1 MIFSKRSS
9 VIFILLCVAAFT
21 YRCAQILPLTG
32 GKKDTQAPKLLS
44 VVPENKSVKVSHRG
58 TKIVFRFDEMI
69 AAPTAPSK
77 LLINPL
83 TDETPDIIARGKTLT
98 VEFSKPLKENTTY
111 FLQFQGS
118 VVDIHESNPAQ
129 LNYMFSTGPDID
141 STYMAGKVI
150 NALTQKPAADVG
162 VMLYQNLS
170 DSAPNRLKPDYMTK
184 TDAEGNY
191 VLSAVKPG
199 IYQAVTMLDK
209 NKNMFYDPGEMFGF
223 QEKPVRV
230 NNDTVNFLISP
241 TKAANIFVKKKNQ
254 PFYGLSR
261 FVLNDTLSDVYVVPA
276 KNFYGENISF
286 ETRTDTIEVYYKKLH
301 DVNMELLIKKD
312 KATIDTVTVSVPSST
327 KIDSSYIK
335 GMGKM
340 SVRTDKSAYGA
351 KNEDVLL
358 SFSLP
363 VKNMITEKSLLLH
376 DTVKESLV
384 LTTENKNEDK
394 TLVTT
399 YLPQYKRRLTNTLI
413 AQTTYT
419 LMFLP
424 QSIETF
430 WGTFNKDTV
439 KTVFKTFPAD
449 EIGNLMIKLVLKDSV
464 KQFILQLLKENGA
477 VVREFTGVNKKE
489 IAVNY
494 YNLPPGEYSMR
505 LIEDRDENKKFT
517 PSDFFKRLQ
526 PEPVWYYK
534 KPLKVLSGWDVE
546 AEWNMKNEEKR

>member
-1 MIFSKRSS
+1 M
-9 VIFILLCVAAFT
+9 CVAAFT

-32 GKKDTQAPKLLS
+32 GKKDAQGPKLIS
-44 VVPENKSVKVSHRG
+44 VVPADKSVNVTSKG

-69 AAPTAPSK
+69 AAPAAPTK
-77 LLINPL
+77 LVINPL
-83 TDETPDIIARGKTLT
+83 TDETPDITARGKTLT

-129 LNYMFSTGPDID
+129 LNYMFSTGPTID

-170 DSAPNRLKPDYMTK
+170 DTAPNRLKPDYMTK

-191 VLSAVKPG
+191 VISAVKPG
-199 IYQAVTMLDK
+199 TYQAVTMLDK

-223 QEKPVRV
+223 QDKPVYV
-230 NNDTVNFLISP
+230 KNDTVDFTISA
-241 TKAANIFVKKKNQ
+241 TKAASFFVKKKSQ
-254 PFYGLSR
+254 PFYGLNR
-261 FVLNDTLSDVYVVPA
+261 FVLNDTLSDVYVVPV
-276 KNFYGENISF
+276 KSVYGENISF
-286 ETRTDTIEVYYKKLH
+286 DTRNDTVEVYYKKLH
-301 DVNMELLIKKD
+301 DVNVELLIKKD
-312 KATIDTVTVSVPSST
+312 KTTIDTVAISVPSAA
-327 KIDSSYIK
+327 KIDSSYNK

-340 SVRTDKSAYGA
+340 SIRTDKGAYGS

-358 SFSLP
+358 CFSLP
-363 VKNMITEKSLLLH
+363 VMNVVTEKSLLLR
-376 DTVKESLV
+376 DTVKEPLV
-384 LTTENKNEDK
+384 LTGENKNEDK

-399 YLPQYKRRLTNTLI
+399 YLPQYKRRLTNALLP
-413 AQTTYT
+413 QTTYT

-424 QSIETF
+424 QSLETF

-439 KTVFKTFPAD
+439 KTVFRTFPAD
-449 EIGNLMIKLVLKDSV
+449 EIGNLAIKLMLKDSV
-464 KQFILQLLKENGA
+464 KQFVLQLLKENGA
-477 VVREFTGVNKKE
+477 VVREFAGVNKKE
-489 IAVNY
+489 ITVNY
-494 YNLPPGEYSMR
+494 YNLAPGEYSMR

-546 AEWNMKNEEKR
+546 AEWNMKIEEKK